1 MATEDKRKNPLDV
14 WFKKGLAVEEHHP
27 EEAIKYYDKII
38 QHEDKIQKEKLR
50 QKKFFAN
57 VLQHKGLTLEKLGRN
72 EEAKKCFDIV
82 KKVEEEKSAEK
93 MIVEEEKSAE
103 KMIESMAKLEKKNK
117 EFAVIWNR
125 IVKNQQKTMQTKK
138 GVVFSYRIW
147 KNSIVPQYLTKYNEF
162 NKDERYGIIS
172 NDTGSEKFV
181 IYAHDRAISKKL
193 VRDAAE
199 LFPYVDGPTELKRD
213 LDINNLDT
221 RITRLW
227 GILND
232 KRILE

>member
-1 MATEDKRKNPLDV
+1 MTSENKKNTLDV
-14 WFKKGLAVEEHHP
+14 WFQKGLAIENHHS
-27 EEAIKYYDKII
+27 EEAIKYYNKIL
-38 QHEDKIQKEKLR
+38 EYESETLTDNPK
-50 QKKFFAN
+50 QKKFFIIIWK
-57 VLQHKGLTLEKLGRN
+57 HKGLALEKLGRN

-82 KKVEEEKSAEK
+82 KKVEEEKAAEI
-93 MIVEEEKSAE
+93 MIVEEEKAAE
-103 KMIESMAKLEKKNK
+103 QMIKSMAKLEQKNK
-117 EFAVIWNR
+117 EFDEIWNR

-147 KNSIVPQYLTKYNEF
+147 KNSIVPQYLMKYNEA
-162 NKDERYGIIS
+162 NKDGGYGIIS
-172 NDTGSEKFV
+172 NDARSEKFV

-199 LFPYVDGPTELKRD
+199 LFPYVDGPTELKSV